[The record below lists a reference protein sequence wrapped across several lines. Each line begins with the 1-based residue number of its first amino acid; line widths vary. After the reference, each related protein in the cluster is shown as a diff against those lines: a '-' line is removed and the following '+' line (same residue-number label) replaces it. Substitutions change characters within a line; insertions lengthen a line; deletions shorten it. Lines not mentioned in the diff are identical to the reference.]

1 MEWVENGNSRGII
14 MAILKSEI
22 RNKYSQIPNSV
33 IRAKD
38 VTDGDYRLLI
48 YLYSLLFYYFSKD
61 LGLVL
66 FFVFDPQKDYYYSL
80 R

>member
-38 VTDGDYRLLI
+38 VTDGDYRLLKI
-48 YLYSLLFYYFSKD
+48 GRASCRER
-61 LGLVL
+61 V
-66 FFVFDPQKDYYYSL
+66 
-80 R
+80 